1 MDRSFIDTDMK
12 AVSSTRG
19 LSRIELICIIVI
31 IAVLLIAAGLWWH
44 NYQVST
50 MISRDNLTLR
60 RALSYVE
67 TEGLL
72 TDGASNV
79 TEDRTAYFDAVLTKL
94 TEDKPSGYNEYH
106 TMTIEGRTYEG
117 ERNTM
122 VIKATLKDG
131 VLRLDWV
138 KGEGVR

>member
-1 MDRSFIDTDMK
+1 MRKLT
-12 AVSSTRG
+12 STRG

-67 TEGLL
+67 TEWLVTEGENN
-72 TDGASNV
+72 GA
-79 TEDRTAYFDAVLTKL
+79 EDRTAYFDVVLTKL
-94 TEDKPSGYNEYH
+94 TEDKPAGYNEYH
-106 TMTIEGRTYEG
+106 TMTIDGRTYEG

-138 KGEGVR
+138 KGDGVR

>member
-1 MDRSFIDTDMK
+1 MTK
-12 AVSSTRG
+12 LSSTRG

-44 NYQVST
+44 NYRVST

-67 TEGLL
+67 TEWLV

-79 TEDRTAYFDAVLTKL
+79 AEDRTAYFDAVLTKL
-94 TEDKPSGYNEYH
+94 TEDKPAGYNEYH
-106 TMTIEGRTYEG
+106 TMTIDGRTYEG

-131 VLRLDWV
+131 NLRLDWV

>member
-1 MDRSFIDTDMK
+1 MK
-12 AVSSTRG
+12 HLISTRG

-67 TEGLL
+67 TEWLL
-72 TDGASNV
+72 TEDASNV
-79 TEDRTAYFDAVLTKL
+79 TGDRTAYFDAVLTKL
-94 TEDKPSGYNEYH
+94 TEDKPAGYNEYH
-106 TMTIEGRTYEG
+106 TMTIDGRTYEG

-138 KGEGVR
+138 KGDGVR

>member
-1 MDRSFIDTDMK
+1 MK

-67 TEGLL
+67 TEWLVTEGENN
-72 TDGASNV
+72 GA
-79 TEDRTAYFDAVLTKL
+79 EDRTAYFDAVVTKL
-94 TEDKPSGYNEYH
+94 TVDKPIGYNEYH
-106 TMTIEGRTYEG
+106 TMTIDDRTYEG

-138 KGEGVR
+138 KGDGVR

>member
-1 MDRSFIDTDMK
+1 MK

-67 TEGLL
+67 TEWFL
-72 TDGASNV
+72 TEDASNV
-79 TEDRTAYFDAVLTKL
+79 TGDRTAYFDAVLTKL
-94 TEDKPSGYNEYH
+94 TEDKPAGYNEYH
-106 TMTIEGRTYEG
+106 IMTIDGRTYEG

-138 KGEGVR
+138 KGDGVR

>member
-1 MDRSFIDTDMK
+1 MRKLT
-12 AVSSTRG
+12 STRG

-67 TEGLL
+67 TEWL
-72 TDGASNV
+72 V
-79 TEDRTAYFDAVLTKL
+79 TE
-94 TEDKPSGYNEYH
+94 G
-106 TMTIEGRTYEG
+106 
-117 ERNTM
+117 
-122 VIKATLKDG
+122 
-131 VLRLDWV
+131 
-138 KGEGVR
+138 

>member
-1 MDRSFIDTDMK
+1 MQNLT
-12 AVSSTRG
+12 STRG

-67 TEGLL
+67 TEWH
-72 TDGASNV
+72 V
-79 TEDRTAYFDAVLTKL
+79 TGDENKEAEDRTAYFDAVVTKL
-94 TEDKPSGYNEYH
+94 TEDKPAGYNEYH
-106 TMTIEGRTYEG
+106 TMTIDGRTYEG

-138 KGEGVR
+138 KGDGVR